1 MAPFIKWALTIAAVT
16 AGGFVAK
23 DMIQR
28 GRRSVRQ
35 GLREAESV
43 VDHTRQA
50 VEQVGKSIHKAR
62 TVI

>member
-1 MAPFIKWALTIAAVT
+1 MAPFIKWTLTIAAVT
-16 AGGFVAK
+16 AGGFIAK

-28 GRRSVRQ
+28 GRRSVRK
-35 GLREAESV
+35 GLRDAESV

-50 VEQVGKSIHKAR
+50 VEQVQQSVHKAR